1 MKHKSNAPTLWI
13 WGTHAVLAA
22 LQNEE
27 RSFEKLILTQEV
39 YDEMPE
45 ELLKK
50 CSFQILERREMER
63 VLPAGAVH
71 QGIGLKTKPLPQM
84 AIKDLLVEL
93 EDDDLLLIL
102 DHVTD
107 PHNVGAILRTCAA
120 FNVKALIMT
129 DRNAPPLSGSLA
141 KTASGALE
149 RLPVIFVT
157 NLVRT
162 LDTLKRNHIWVI
174 GLAEEG
180 TKPLDDTNLPGKKA
194 IVMGA
199 EGEGLR
205 RLTREHCDILVNLPT
220 NAEFPTLNVSVAA
233 GISIYAL
240 AKK

>member
-1 MKHKSNAPTLWI
+1 MKHKSSANSQWI

-22 LQNEE
+22 LKNPN
-27 RSFEKLILTQEV
+27 RNLEKLVLTQEILE
-39 YDEMPE
+39 EMDP
-45 ELLKK
+45 ELLKI
-50 CSFQILERREMER
+50 CNHQVLERRELDR
-63 VLPAGAVH
+63 VLPQGAVH
-71 QGIGLKTKPLPQM
+71 QGIALKAKTLPQM
-84 AIKDLLVEL
+84 VIEDLIVEL
-93 EDDDLLLIL
+93 EDNDLLLIL

-129 DRNAPPLSGSLA
+129 DRNAPPLSGVLA

-149 RLPVIFVT
+149 ELPVILVT
-157 NLVRT
+157 NLART
-162 LDTLKRNHIWVI
+162 LETLKKHNIWTI

-180 TKPLDDTNLPGKKA
+180 EKSLGDTNLPGKKA

-205 RLTREHCDILVNLPT
+205 RLTREHCDILAKLPT
-220 NAEFPTLNVSVAA
+220 NPDFPTLNVSVAA

-240 AKK
+240 RS